1 MLKKNIYIDE
11 FLPNCRNSPNRF
23 RLKILVMLIGVF
35 GLLQVSTANA
45 ARLKAGVAK
54 INITNLEA
62 GGLVND
68 SLYVKALVLEN
79 GPIRAVIITVDAVAI
94 GGIGSIG
101 DDYLEKV
108 RSQIQN
114 ELNISKK
121 NILVN
126 ASHLHGA
133 GYHVCPDIAERT
145 VRAVKTASQN
155 MVPVNTGVGRG
166 YEYMITENRRFRLK
180 NGKEAD
186 IRHAYPMPP
195 DEEVIGLSPEDYE
208 IGILRLDKLNG
219 ETLAVVY
226 NFAGHPYQG
235 VPSQGAT
242 ADFPG
247 FASKIIE
254 DNLSEGTIA
263 LFIQGFGGDISTV
276 LYKDVNNPRDA
287 EVLGNMLGL
296 STISALKEIKTTN
309 NGDLKVVNEV
319 IKLPRRTDFQER
331 IEPMEAEVDGLLKSL
346 RGTSLNFKTFLPLYI
361 KYNLFEKFP
370 SYYSHRYLHE
380 KMTGNNSLE
389 KLDAENR
396 RNIDKYL
403 KNLHAMDKLASLQAN
418 ISLLKMHQKIN
429 EDAGEPTVDVEIQG
443 VRIGD
448 FVLVTFPGE
457 VSVEVGL
464 NIKEMSPFENTFV
477 AGFTNGYIYYAPTV
491 EQYNGGVQE
500 DCDCFLAPEW
510 QTIYEEKVSEILN
523 SL

>member
-1 MLKKNIYIDE
+1 MRVFLYALMLSVITG
-11 FLPNCRNSPNRF
+11 
-23 RLKILVMLIGVF
+23 ILFSG
-35 GLLQVSTANA
+35 TAEA
-45 ARLKAGVAK
+45 TRLKAGVAK
-54 INITNLEA
+54 VDITNTDSYS
-62 GGLVND
+62 LVND

-79 GPIRAVIITVDAVAI
+79 GPVCLTIITVDAVAI

-101 DDYLEKV
+101 DGYLETV
-108 RSQIQN
+108 RSEIERDLKIN
-114 ELNISKK
+114 KK
-121 NILVN
+121 NILIN

-133 GYHVCPDIAERT
+133 GYNVCPDIAERT
-145 VRAVKTASQN
+145 VKAVRTAWQN
-155 MVPVNTGVGRG
+155 MVPVMTGVGRG
-166 YEYMITENRRFRLK
+166 YEDRITENRRFRIK

-195 DEEVIGLSPEDYE
+195 DEEVIGLGPEDYE
-208 IGILRLDKLNG
+208 IGILRLDKMNG

-235 VPSQGAT
+235 VPGQGAT

-254 DNLSEGTIA
+254 DNLSENTIA

-276 LYKDVNNPRDA
+276 LYKDVNNPRNA
-287 EVLGNMLGL
+287 EVLGNMLGI
-296 STISALKEIKTTN
+296 STIEAIKEIKTTIY
-309 NGDLKVVNEV
+309 GDLKVVNEV

-331 IEPMEAEVDGLLKSL
+331 IEQMKAEVDMLLKSL
-346 RGTSLNFKTFLPLYI
+346 RGTSLNFKTFLPLYVT
-361 KYNLFEKFP
+361 YNLFEEFP
-370 SYYSHRYLHE
+370 LYYSHRYLNE
-380 KMTGNNSLE
+380 KNRGCKDLE
-389 KLDAENR
+389 NLDKANR

-403 KNLHAMDKLASLQAN
+403 RNIYAMDKLASLQEN
-418 ISLLKMHQKIN
+418 ISLLEMHKKSN
-429 EDAGEPTVDVEIQG
+429 EVAEGPMVEVEIQG

-464 NIKEMSPFENTFV
+464 NIKKMSPHQYTFP

-500 DCDCFLAPEW
+500 DCDCLIAPEW
-510 QTIYEEKVSEILN
+510 QNIYEEKVREIL
-523 SL
+523 SIL

>member
-1 MLKKNIYIDE
+1 MTLLIKGIFRRLILYSVIFCGISGIIYSGRAE
-11 FLPNCRNSPNRF
+11 
-23 RLKILVMLIGVF
+23 
-35 GLLQVSTANA
+35 A

-54 INITNLEA
+54 VDITNTA
-62 GGLVND
+62 AYPVVND

-79 GPIRAVIITVDAVAI
+79 GPVRAAIITVDAVAI

-108 RSQIQN
+108 RSEI
-114 ELNISKK
+114 ERDLKISGK

-133 GYHVCPDIAERT
+133 GYNVCPDIAERT
-145 VRAVKTASQN
+145 VKAVKAAVKN
-155 MVPVNTGVGRG
+155 MVPVRTGVGRG
-166 YEYMITENRRFRLK
+166 YEDRITENRRFKLK

-195 DEEVIGLSPEDYE
+195 DEEVAGLSPEDYE
-208 IGILRLDKLNG
+208 IGILRLDKMNG

-235 VPSQGAT
+235 VPNQGAT
-242 ADFPG
+242 ADYPG

-263 LFIQGFGGDISTV
+263 LFVQGFGGDISTV

-287 EVLGNMLGL
+287 EVLGNMLG
-296 STISALKEIKTTN
+296 ISAMEALKKITTTD
-309 NGDLKVVNEV
+309 NGDLKVINEV
-319 IKLPRRTDFQER
+319 IQLPRRTDFQER
-331 IEPMEAEVDGLLKSL
+331 IDPMQAEVDRLLKSL

-361 KYNLFEKFP
+361 KYNLFEEYP

-380 KMTGNNSLE
+380 KSLGRSDLE

-403 KNLHAMDKLASLQAN
+403 RNICAMDKLSSLQAN
-418 ISLLKMHQKIN
+418 ISLLEMHRKFN
-429 EDAGEPTVDVEIQG
+429 EEAGEPTVDVEIQ
-443 VRIGD
+443 VVKIGD
-448 FVLVTFPGE
+448 FVMVTFPGE

-464 NIKEMSPFENTFV
+464 NIKKMSPYKYTFP

-500 DCDCFLAPEW
+500 DCDCFIGPEW
-510 QTIYEEKVSEILN
+510 QALYEKKISEILN

>member
-1 MLKKNIYIDE
+1 MFLLIKRIVLKVFVYII
-11 FLPNCRNSPNRF
+11 
-23 RLKILVMLIGVF
+23 ILSGISGILYSGN
-35 GLLQVSTANA
+35 ANA
-45 ARLKAGVAK
+45 AWLKAGVAK
-54 INITNLEA
+54 VDITNTEA
-62 GGLVND
+62 YPVVND
-68 SLYVKALVLEN
+68 SLFVKALVLEN
-79 GPIRAVIITVDAVAI
+79 GPVRAAIITVDAVAI

-108 RSQIQN
+108 RSAI
-114 ELNISKK
+114 ERDLKISGK

-133 GYHVCPDIAERT
+133 GYNVCPDIAERT
-145 VRAVKTASQN
+145 MKAVKTAMQN
-155 MVPVNTGVGRG
+155 MVPVRIGVGRG
-166 YEYMITENRRFRLK
+166 HENRITENRRVKLK

-208 IGILRLDKLNG
+208 IGILRLDKKNG

-235 VPSQGAT
+235 VPSKGAT

-287 EVLGNMLGL
+287 EVLGTMLGL
-296 STISALKEIKTTN
+296 STISAFKEIKTTN

-331 IEPMEAEVDGLLKSL
+331 IEPMEAEADRLLKSL
-346 RGTSLNFKTFLPLYI
+346 RGTTLNFKTFLPLYI
-361 KYNLFEKFP
+361 KYNLSEQYP
-370 SYYSHRYLHE
+370 SYYSHRYPHE
-380 KMTGNNSLE
+380 KNLGRNDLE
-389 KLDAENR
+389 KLDEENR
-396 RNIDKYL
+396 HNINKYLRNIY
-403 KNLHAMDKLASLQAN
+403 AMDKLARLQAN
-418 ISLLKMHQKIN
+418 ISLLKMHRKFN
-429 EDAGEPTVDVEIQG
+429 EDADEPTIDVEIQG

-464 NIKEMSPFENTFV
+464 NIKKMSPHKFTYP

-491 EQYNGGVQE
+491 EQFNGGAQE
-500 DCDCFLAPEW
+500 DCDCFIAPQW
-510 QTIYEEKVSEILN
+510 QELYEKKVQGILKK
-523 SL
+523 L